1 MMPAMTRGE
10 ARNLHGRAPEGA
22 GCGAL
27 LAFTVVVGGLA
38 AVSLLSAAGAEFNA
52 HWNSPAD
59 NAWGAVANAF
69 VWLWTVV
76 LLTGWV
82 LHVLA
87 PRALY
92 HWKTLMVVLVLT
104 GAVYWA
110 VGGEYRALRRTEQAA
125 QKQNVPAEEK

>member
-1 MMPAMTRGE
+1 MMTAMKRGE
-10 ARNLHGRAPEGA
+10 VRTLHGRDPERA

-38 AVSLLSAAGAEFNA
+38 GVSLLSAAGAEFNA

-59 NAWGAVANAF
+59 KAWGAVASAF
-69 VWLWTVV
+69 LWLWITV

-87 PRALY
+87 PRVLY
-92 HWKTLMVVLVLT
+92 HWKALVVVLVLT

-110 VGGEYRALRRTEQAA
+110 AGGEYRALLKAERAA
-125 QKQNVPAEEK
+125 QEQSVPVGEK